1 MKVPNVKTN
10 ISIEPLK
17 SVFEVN
23 VEGPSILD
31 RESFVFSI
39 TSDGDVVIND
49 NVFSS
54 KAEAAKVLKAM
65 SEFLSKK

>member
-31 RESFVFSI
+31 RAFVFSI

-54 KAEAAKVLKAM
+54 KAEASKVLKAM
-65 SEFLSKK
+65 SDFLAKK